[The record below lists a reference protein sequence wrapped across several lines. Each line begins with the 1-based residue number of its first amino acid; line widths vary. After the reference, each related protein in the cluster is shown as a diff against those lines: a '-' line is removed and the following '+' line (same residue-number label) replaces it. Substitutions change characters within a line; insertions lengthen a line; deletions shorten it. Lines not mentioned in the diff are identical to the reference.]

1 MRRSIDSDCA
11 AGAAGSSVDACT
23 VRSIAL
29 ASARS
34 AFTIAIKSSSRAR
47 IARAL
52 ACCAAIHCSAAS
64 RRLACSGN
72 RVVVLGTQRWHVHA
86 TGRTYDDDW
95 VHLFTIE
102 SGKIA
107 TFVEYHDTEAEAAAH
122 RP

>member
-52 ACCAAIHCSAAS
+52 ACSAAS
-64 RRLACSGN
+64 RRLVCSGN

-86 TGRTYDDDW
+86 TGRTYEDDW